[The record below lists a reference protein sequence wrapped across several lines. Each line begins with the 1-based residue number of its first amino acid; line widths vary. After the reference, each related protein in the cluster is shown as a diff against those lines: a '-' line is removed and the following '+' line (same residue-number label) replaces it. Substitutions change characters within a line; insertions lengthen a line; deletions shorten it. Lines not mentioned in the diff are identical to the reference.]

1 MMAFRSFLPNSLA
14 RGRLPGK
21 ERSRR
26 KGVKNE
32 RAKKSQAMGTC
43 HPLSAFC
50 LVSTTPTTLT
60 LLGPVVTFQTVP
72 LEALI
77 YKEWSG

>member
-50 LVSTTPTTLT
+50 LVSSTPTTDLVRACGDFPDGAARS
-60 LLGPVVTFQTVP
+60 LDL
-72 LEALI
+72 
-77 YKEWSG
+77 